1 MRLLILTHRV
11 SSIDAYLGLLNVKK
25 VKRLFLTLSFRSRQ
39 LAEPKDRH
47 ARWEDSTQT
56 SVVDSP
62 QHFVAKSVH
71 RVVEER

>member
-1 MRLLILTHRV
+1 MRILILTHRV
-11 SSIDAYLGLLNVKK
+11 SLIDVYLDLSNVKK
-25 VKRLFLTLSFRSRQ
+25 GKLMFLTLSFRSRQ

-56 SVVDSP
+56 SVVDPP